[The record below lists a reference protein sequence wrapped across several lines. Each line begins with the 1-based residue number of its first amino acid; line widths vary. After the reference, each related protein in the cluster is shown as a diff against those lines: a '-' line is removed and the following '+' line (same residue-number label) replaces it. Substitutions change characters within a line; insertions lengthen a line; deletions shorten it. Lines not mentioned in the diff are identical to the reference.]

1 MTERTKAL
9 FKVEGVLLMFIV
21 VMLSMIWLTS
31 CTTTKYVEV
40 EKVRTD
46 TLIETK
52 LMYDSI
58 HIHDSVHVKEKGDSV
73 WVERWHTKYIEKVL
87 TDTIYQATHDTIP
100 KPYPVTKE
108 VPAQLSWWQKTRLY
122 IANILLM
129 LIGFYLLYLFIL
141 KKRVFH
147 IY

>member
-9 FKVEGVLLMFIV
+9 FKVEGMLLMVIV
-21 VMLSMIWLTS
+21 VMLTMIWLTS

-58 HIHDSVHVKEKGDSV
+58 HIHDSVHVKEKGDTV
-73 WVERWHTKYIEKVL
+73 WVERWHTKYKEKVL

-122 IANILLM
+122 IANALL
-129 LIGFYLLYLFIL
+129 IAIVIYLLYYFIF
-141 KKRVFH
+141 KRRTFH
-147 IY
+147 N

>member
-1 MTERTKAL
+1 MTEETKAL
-9 FKVEGVLLMFIV
+9 FKVEGMLLMVIV
-21 VMLSMIWLTS
+21 VMLTMIWLTS

-58 HIHDSVHVKEKGDSV
+58 HIHDSILVKEKGDSV
-73 WVERWHTKYIEKVL
+73 WVERWHTKYMEKVF
-87 TDTIYQATHDTIP
+87 TDTIYQAKHDTIP

-129 LIGFYLLYLFIL
+129 LIGLYLLYLFIL
-141 KKRVFH
+141 KKKRIFH
-147 IY
+147 S